1 MSFVS
6 PRLVA
11 CALALLI
18 PASGCSVQRE
28 TGSPDSTDE
37 ALGFGDFSISCDPAV
52 RDDFNRGVA
61 LFHHMTYPVARS
73 TFERVTERDPDCAMG
88 YWGAATTLFQPLW
101 PTRPGA
107 AELEKGWALTQ
118 EARRHGP
125 GTAREELFVRATEAF
140 FDPSLDPDYW
150 ARIERWA
157 AATTE
162 LYEAFPDDPE
172 VRSFFA
178 LTQLATASRFGAAA
192 DHHARAHEVLA
203 TVLQEEPTHPG
214 AVHYTIHANDFAGR
228 HDQALDV
235 VRSNGAIAPEN
246 PHALHMPSHIFVRLG
261 EWDEVVSWNLRA
273 VEAALAQR
281 VGPSNEFVW
290 DEYPHAAEYLAYAY
304 LQQGR
309 DEEAEKV
316 IREINLKSD
325 LQPSFKTA
333 FHLAS
338 TASRFVLERKDWSTA
353 AKLPVRFPNWV
364 DWDRFTWPEAIVWFT
379 RGLGAAHLDDA
390 GGVAR
395 SVARLE
401 ELSARAREAGEV
413 LFASEIDVLLFQLR
427 AWKAHRDGRPDSALD
442 LLERAIEIDEATP
455 KHPVTPGAQLPAM
468 EMLGELYLELD
479 DPRRAWEAFERSNAV
494 APGRFNT
501 ILGMARAAAA
511 IGDEAR
517 ARDHYSRLAEL
528 ASYGSSRDG
537 VLEAERFLAR

>member
-11 CALALLI
+11 CSLAFLI
-18 PASGCSVQRE
+18 PAGGCTAERE
-28 TGSPDSTDE
+28 PESPHSTDE
-37 ALGFGDFSISCDPAV
+37 PLGFVDFSTSCDAAV
-52 RDDFNRGVA
+52 RDDFNRGLA

-88 YWGAATTLFQPLW
+88 YWGAAMTLFQPLW

-107 AELEKGWALTQ
+107 AELEKGWALMQ
-118 EARRHGP
+118 EARRRGS
-125 GTAREELFVRATEAF
+125 GTDREEMFVRAAEAF

-162 LYEAFPDDPE
+162 LYEAFPDDLE

-192 DHHARAHEVLA
+192 DHHSRAQEVLA
-203 TVLQEEPTHPG
+203 TVLREEPTHPG
-214 AVHYTIHANDFAGR
+214 AIHYTIHANDFAGR
-228 HDQALDV
+228 QDQALDV
-235 VRSNGAIAPEN
+235 VRSYGEIAPQN

-261 EWDEVVSWNLRA
+261 EWDEVVRWNLRA
-273 VEAALAQR
+273 AEAALAQR

-290 DEYPHAAEYLAYAY
+290 DEYPHAVEYLAYAY

-309 DEEAEKV
+309 DDEAEGV
-316 IREINLKSD
+316 IREINLKPD
-325 LQPSFKTA
+325 LEPSFKTA

-338 TASRFVLERKDWSTA
+338 TASRFVLERKDWSA
-353 AKLPVRFPNWV
+353 AAELPVRSPTWV
-364 DWDRFTWPEAIVWFT
+364 NWDRYTWPEAIAWFT
-379 RGLGAAHLDDA
+379 RGLGAAHIGDA
-390 GGVAR
+390 GGVAQ
-395 SVARLE
+395 SLARLE
-401 ELSARAREAGEV
+401 ALSARATEAGEGP
-413 LFASEIDVLLFQLR
+413 FASEIDVLLFQLM
-427 AWKAHRDGRPDSALD
+427 AWKAHHDGQPDSALD
-442 LLERAIEIDEATP
+442 LLARAIELDEATP
-455 KHPVTPGAQLPAM
+455 KNPVTPGAQLPAM

-479 DPRRAWEAFERSNAV
+479 DPRRAWEAFEQSDAV

-501 ILGMARAAAA
+501 ILGMARSAAA

-517 ARDHYSRLAEL
+517 AQEHYSRLAEL
-528 ASYGSSRDG
+528 AWYGSSRDG